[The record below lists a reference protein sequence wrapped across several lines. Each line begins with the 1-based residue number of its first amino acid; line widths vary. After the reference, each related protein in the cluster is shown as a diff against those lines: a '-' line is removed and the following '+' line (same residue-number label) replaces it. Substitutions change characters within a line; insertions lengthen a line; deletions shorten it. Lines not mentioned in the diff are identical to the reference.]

1 MELVCTQEKHP
12 IKMKK
17 EKIVLHYKTIKCYN
31 NEKIEKFNKILADDK
46 SDYIDDDM
54 NLLFASKNTIS
65 ILNKLT
71 RKKRQLNKNYEIL
84 RELSRNQME
93 TEEKKI
99 SLRANTK
106 GKKENT
112 SGNKS
117 QENVDLA
124 NEEPPFVGANEE
136 AANDKEVQQEVN
148 KTDEEVGKR
157 VDVPNV
163 RVDATEDNEK
173 DDMEKKKSRSTDDT
187 SNEKLDNIL
196 SSSGD
201 YIVAL
206 MLNNYK
212 YRMRSNHLNEKFWN
226 KVQDMASKSDN
237 DLEKAK
243 NDLQKEIQSKFGD
256 EFINEVASSL
266 KTLAQDI
273 NPPL

>member
-1 MELVCTQEKHP
+1 MFQ
-12 IKMKK
+12 
-17 EKIVLHYKTIKCYN
+17 
-31 NEKIEKFNKILADDK
+31 
-46 SDYIDDDM
+46 
-54 NLLFASKNTIS
+54 
-65 ILNKLT
+65 
-71 RKKRQLNKNYEIL
+71 KRQLNKNYEIL

-117 QENVDLA
+117 Q
-124 NEEPPFVGANEE
+124 GANEE

-148 KTDEEVGKR
+148 KTDEKVGKR